1 MLNYKKENPIRN
13 KLDLID
19 HTLRDL
25 LPLSLTSTPCVSIQK
40 ENKVWNGAVMLIHY
54 LESFTDS
61 LVVTDKNEPI
71 GIVGGKDI
79 IEGILKN
86 PSSDFFDKKTIQE
99 IMDTNPVQISKQT
112 TLGELLNEWKK
123 SRRAFSMIPN
133 QYGGYSAVSARRIL
147 EIGINCKT
155 EMMISELPKKAVVS
169 FKKEDNVGTVIN
181 LMLEH
186 GTRKLILEDSTKFI
200 SDRMIVEKIARDLDY
215 LRNTDNF
222 LELPAS
228 AFSLEDAKVQTENI
242 QVQKVY
248 KILFGM
254 LHPYIIFKDQVIS
267 PWDLCMNLESGKLNL

>member
-1 MLNYKKENPIRN
+1 MLNYKIENSIRN

-61 LVVTDKNEPI
+61 LVVTNKNEPI

-99 IMDTNPVQISKQT
+99 IMDTNLVQISEQT
-112 TLGELLNEWKK
+112 TLGELLNRWKK

-155 EMMISELPKKAVVS
+155 EMTISELPKKVVIS
-169 FKKEDNVGTVIN
+169 FKKEDSVRTVIN

-186 GTRKLILEDSTKFI
+186 KTRKLILEDSTKFI

-242 QVQKVY
+242 QAQKVY
-248 KILFGM
+248 EILFGM

-267 PWDLCMNLESGKLNL
+267 PWDLCLNLESGKLRL